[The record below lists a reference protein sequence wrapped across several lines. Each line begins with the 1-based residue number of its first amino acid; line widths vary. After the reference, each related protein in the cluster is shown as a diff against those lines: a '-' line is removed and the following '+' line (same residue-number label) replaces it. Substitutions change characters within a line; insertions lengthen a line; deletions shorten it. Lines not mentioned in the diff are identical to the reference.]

1 MAVRVRSHAMTRDA
15 GVATRV
21 TPELEARVLTV
32 RHYCAG
38 VTEFEDPPSPPA
50 DGQVSER
57 FRGPVRLRGDQRDQ
71 TSSTTDQRLLDSRG
85 PSDWVHTDPWRV
97 LRIQA
102 EFVEGF
108 GALAGLPRAVTVF
121 GSARTKPGTKYYGKA
136 EEIGAALAEEG
147 FAVITGGG
155 PGIMEAANK
164 GAKEAGGMS
173 VGLGIEL
180 PFEQGLNRY
189 VDLGINFRYFFARK
203 TMFVK
208 YSQAYVCLPGGFGTL
223 DELFEALTL
232 VQTKK
237 VTKFPVV
244 LFGSE
249 YWGGLADWIEK
260 TVLRGRQHLRARPEA
275 AARHRRRRRHDPGGA
290 RRLRGLGSRALSSR
304 PAAAHRFATVMHPRP
319 AVDRCICGDSIPRG
333 SGRGRACGP
342 AP

>member
-1 MAVRVRSHAMTRDA
+1 
-15 GVATRV
+15 
-21 TPELEARVLTV
+21 
-32 RHYCAG
+32 
-38 VTEFEDPPSPPA
+38 
-50 DGQVSER
+50 VSES
-57 FRGPVRLRGDQRDQ
+57 FRGPVRLRGDQREQ

-121 GSARTKPGTKYYGKA
+121 GSARTKPGSKYYGKA
-136 EEIGAALAEEG
+136 EEIGAALADEG

-164 GAKEAGGMS
+164 GAKQAGGMS

-249 YWGGLADWIEK
+249 YWAGLAEWIKNSVCEAGNISAPDLNLLYVTDDVGD
-260 TVLRGRQHLRARPEA
+260 TVRVVHDAYAAWEA
-275 AARHRRRRRHDPGGA
+275 AH
-290 RRLRGLGSRALSSR
+290 
-304 PAAAHRFATVMHPRP
+304 
-319 AVDRCICGDSIPRG
+319 
-333 SGRGRACGP
+333 
-342 AP
+342 